1 MTQLDIGQP
10 FGDYIQESG
19 VHADGCT
26 DQGDNQPGLTG
37 IISLP

>member
-10 FGDYIQESG
+10 FGDYIQEGG

-26 DQGDNQPGLTG
+26 NQGDN
-37 IISLP
+37 